1 MNERVLPVSR
11 EDWDQHVV
19 EDDAR
24 GKDINDLKLAMFGDP
39 EKPETVKQAV
49 YPTMTRFNTL
59 MDGAVTLVKGIVA
72 SILFVIALAGFAKTM
87 GWI

>member
-1 MNERVLPVSR
+1 MSERVLPVSR

-24 GKDINDLKLAMFGDP
+24 GQAINELKLAMFGDP

-59 MDGAVTLVKGIVA
+59 MDAAVSLVKVVVA
-72 SILFVIALAGFAKTM
+72 SILFVVALAGFAKTM